1 MHVGTGPVYLG
12 QATVLVFTALLRC
25 ICTIMTITRTGKK
38 ANHPPWRA
46 IGLLDLLICANFP
59 LIYQTLLVQSCLTG

>member
-25 ICTIMTITRTGKK
+25 ICTIMTITGTGKK
-38 ANHPPWRA
+38 ANRPPWGA
-46 IGLLDLLICANFP
+46 IGLLNLLICANIS
-59 LIYQTLLVQSCLTG
+59 LIYQTLLI